1 MTWIRWQGPVYQ
13 SRCRLMITIDDS
25 VSSKYTHVI
34 NNKMTKSLIEVLLLF
49 LMGLLPISAHEW
61 SLTPSERQRHVNG
74 QMLCHRFIILVQYY
88 GERELVPA
96 SYCFSVAV
104 KSAHFLI
111 AIFYRSSSSSSFK
124 KAVVSD
130 HIDNDDIQQ
139 WIVFQGVIQ
148 IAYNSTIATKAH
160 ELMHISLSSL
170 INYEIRP
177 IGLRLSQDF
186 GSTKSQHHS
195 NNPGE
200 SSPGRQVGFMPPDS
214 PCSHRSRLV

>member
-1 MTWIRWQGPVYQ
+1 MV
-13 SRCRLMITIDDS
+13 LDS
-25 VSSKYTHVI
+25 FGKAKTRKRPDVVSSIY
-34 NNKMTKSLIEVLLLF
+34 M
-49 LMGLLPISAHEW
+49 
-61 SLTPSERQRHVNG
+61 
-74 QMLCHRFIILVQYY
+74 IILVQYY

-186 GSTKSQHHS
+186 DQ
-195 NNPGE
+195 PG
-200 SSPGRQVGFMPPDS
+200 PNTTQTIQVRARQVA
-214 PCSHRSRLV
+214 RLALCPRIRPVVIEAGWSKSLARLRIDAYW